1 MLNSKPFKVQDRN
14 SHNRCGVVANSLEE
28 LRDVGCRKLNLDRD
42 NLEPLRLEDGTIVDD
57 EEYFQYLPDHTVIIF
72 LQENEE
78 WNSSK
83 SCLILNNC
91 TCYLFTF

>member
-1 MLNSKPFKVQDRN
+1 MLNKKPFKVQDRN
-14 SHNRCGVVANSLEE
+14 PHNRRGVVANSLEE
-28 LRDVGCRKLNLDRD
+28 LKDVGCRKLNLDRD
-42 NLEPLRLEDGTIVDD
+42 NLESLRLEDGTIVD
-57 EEYFQYLPDHTVIIF
+57 EEYFESLPNHSVIIF

-91 TCYLFTF
+91 TC